1 MNFKRVIMTLLAVL
15 LLPGFAY
22 AQTVTRA
29 TFAVSKTW
37 DEYHAGNP
45 AAVTVTL
52 DCNTGLPLKQSQSIT
67 ATSGVNFV
75 VESFTDGQLDCA
87 VTEADVPGY
96 SSNTECVYE
105 NVNTGT
111 AQECNITNTPDPV
124 EVYVQKDWVIDGSGG
139 DSLDPGYSLWL
150 TCYNG
155 AIDGGSFIDYGPYT
169 YSEKHLYNS
178 SSNGTE
184 DTTYTAHVTPDWDGD
199 TLCYADENAFD
210 SSVEVDEYDCDENGF
225 YVEIGDADDADGCT
239 ITNTVFYEGIPTLS
253 QYGMAIMAL
262 LMLGV
267 GFVGFRRFV

>member
-29 TFAVSKTW
+29 TFAVSKIW
-37 DEYHAGNP
+37 DESHSGNP
-45 AAVTVTL
+45 AAVTVSL
-52 DCNTGLPLKQSQSIT
+52 NCNTGLPLTQSQSIT

-75 VESFTDGQLDCA
+75 VESFTDGTLDCT
-87 VTEADVPGY
+87 VSEADVPGY
-96 SSNTECVYE
+96 SSSSGCVYD

-111 AQECNITNTPDPV
+111 AWECAITNTPDPV
-124 EVYVQKDWVIDGSGG
+124 EVYVTKDWVIDGSGG
-139 DSLDPGYSLWL
+139 DQLDPSYEINLY
-150 TCYNG
+150 CYAG
-155 AIDGGSFIDYGPYT
+155 EILGGSYYDYGY
-169 YSEKHLYNS
+169 YSYWQKELYDGS
-178 SSNGTE
+178 YNGTE
-184 DTTYTAHVTPDWDGD
+184 DTTYTAHVIPDWDGD
-199 TLCYADENAFD
+199 TWCYADEYVYD
-210 SSVEVDEYDCDENGF
+210 SSIEVDQAECNYGF
-225 YVEIGDADDADGCT
+225 YVEIGDADLADGCT

>member
-37 DEYHAGNP
+37 DEAHGGNP

-124 EVYVQKDWVIDGSGG
+124 EVQINKDWVIDGEGG
-139 DSLDPGYSLWL
+139 NSLDPSYEVYLY
-150 TCYNG
+150 CYAG
-155 AIDGGSFIDYGPYT
+155 EILGGDYYDYGY
-169 YSEKHLYNS
+169 YSYWQKQLYGGT
-178 SSNGTE
+178 SNGT
-184 DTTYTAHVTPDWDGD
+184 DNSSYTAAVIPDWDGD
-199 TLCYADENAFD
+199 TWCYAYEYVYD
-210 SSVEVDEYDCDENGF
+210 SSVEADDEECASNGF
-225 YVEIGDADDADGCT
+225 GVEIGDADDADGCT